1 MNEQEKEIQQLMEKI
16 QKLQN
21 AQSGK
26 PQPQAQDFVPDGQFD
41 NQGGGYATTEG
52 NGMFDNQ
59 GPSGESPQYSTPP
72 RPSPAPPAPK
82 PHPDPSQIIN
92 TTGVQSGSP
101 PKEIRPSNVCEQC
114 GLAHPPIPPGQKC
127 PNSSFS
133 KDEKNET
140 GLDDG
145 IINKHLVEMRNIILT
160 NMSKKGIKDGK
171 KYFQNVIVKLTK
183 VLEESND

>member
-16 QKLQN
+16 QKLQES
-21 AQSGK
+21 QRGT
-26 PQPQAQDFVPDGQFD
+26 PQQTHQNFNPEGQFD
-41 NQGGGYATTEG
+41 NQGGEYAQTEG

-59 GPSGESPQYSTPP
+59 GPQERPYHSTPP
-72 RPSPAPPAPK
+72 GPKPGPPAPK
-82 PHPDPSQIIN
+82 PQPAPANVIN
-92 TTGVQSGSP
+92 TSGVQPGP
-101 PKEIRPSNVCEQC
+101 PPQTYNPSNVCEQC
-114 GLAHPPIPPGQKC
+114 GLVHPPLKPGQKC
-127 PNSSFS
+127 PNVSIS
-133 KDEKNET
+133 KDEKNDT

-145 IINKHLVEMRNIILT
+145 IINKYLVDMRNIILT